1 MLQRLLSDRASSSVG
16 VFVVGGEALWPS
28 TVELWRQIQPEVR
41 LVNEYGPTE
50 TVVGCI
56 VQEIPKDGELSGSVP
71 IGRPIANTRIYLLD
85 GQGQPSSVGMVGE
98 IYIGGAGGAGLS
110 EPAGV

>member
-1 MLQRLLSDRASSSVG
+1 MTPLICGGPIRLLSEKKEVDGLEEQVRAVQGCGLVKITPAHLDMLGQRLLSDRASSSVG

-56 VQEIPKDGELSGSVP
+56 VQEIPKM
-71 IGRPIANTRIYLLD
+71 AN
-85 GQGQPSSVGMVGE
+85 
-98 IYIGGAGGAGLS
+98 
-110 EPAGV
+110 